1 MKEHDNSNFFN
12 KFSFQ
17 QLIDQQQSS
26 SFLCQRGKKNWR
38 IKIEK
43 WWKQK

>member
-1 MKEHDNSNFFN
+1 MKVHDNSDFFN
-12 KFSFQ
+12 KFSFK

-43 WWKQK
+43 W